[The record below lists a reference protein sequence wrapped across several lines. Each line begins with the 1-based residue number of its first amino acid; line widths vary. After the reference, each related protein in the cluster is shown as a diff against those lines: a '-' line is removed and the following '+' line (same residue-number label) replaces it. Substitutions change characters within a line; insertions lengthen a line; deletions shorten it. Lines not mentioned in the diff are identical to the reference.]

1 MSVYTLILMP
11 PGQTSC
17 VCTTLRMATR
27 SVTRLYDRA
36 LSLAGLR
43 ATGFAIL
50 SVLATQGPLPVSE
63 LAGRLAMD
71 RTTCTREVAPL
82 VSEGLIEIT
91 AGSDRRRRLARLTG
105 PGERK
110 RSRAKQ
116 VWEQVQQ
123 EVVDEFGEASVD
135 DLLAGLRRLLA
146 TSERLNSA

>member
-1 MSVYTLILMP
+1 
-11 PGQTSC
+11 

-36 LSLAGLR
+36 LSRAGLR

-50 SVLATQGPLPVSE
+50 SVLAMEGPLPVSE

-71 RTTCTREVAPL
+71 RTTCTRELAPL

-91 AGSDRRRRLARLTG
+91 AGSDRRHRLARLTG

-110 RSRAKQ
+110 RSRVRQ
-116 VWEQVQQ
+116 EWEQVQQ
-123 EVVDEFGEASVD
+123 EVADEFGAASID
-135 DLLAGLRRLLA
+135 DLLTGLRRLLA
-146 TSERLNSA
+146 ASERLNAA